1 MNINNMQQQN
11 SNFFFL
17 KQNWLSY
24 NPYLISVQNLQNQYL
39 KPRFS
44 LAHELPKTILES
56 EVRSSSPYSP

>member
-24 NPYLISVQNLQNQYL
+24 NPYLISVQNLKNQY
-39 KPRFS
+39 
-44 LAHELPKTILES
+44 
-56 EVRSSSPYSP
+56 